1 MIGLNTTTVAK
12 KLGVSTKRIHK
23 WIKHFNLSCKKNE
36 NGHYTFDD
44 ADFALLSTICEQMKQ
59 GVPLTEMKIS
69 IPRKGIRKVM
79 ASTITDEQ
87 YTRLLERIERN
98 ERKIEEKASEVV
110 SYQLLQQRREIEE
123 LNEKIFKLE
132 EKVQSLS
139 LEREERKEMPLILDD
154 GSRKLKKPSK
164 RRSIVSLFL

>member
-1 MIGLNTTTVAK
+1 MNTTTVAK

-23 WIKHFNLSCKKNE
+23 WIKHFNLSCTKNE
-36 NGHYTFDD
+36 NGHYFFND
-44 ADFALLSTICEQMKQ
+44 ADFALFSTICEQMKK

-69 IPRKGIRKVM
+69 LPRKGIRNAVTT
-79 ASTITDEQ
+79 TITDEQ
-87 YTRLLERIERN
+87 YTRLLDRIERN

-123 LNEKIFKLE
+123 LNDKISKLE
-132 EKVQSLS
+132 KQVQDLS
-139 LEREERKEMPLILDD
+139 QEREIRNEMPLILDE
-154 GSRKLKKPSK
+154 GLKKVKKTAK

>member
-1 MIGLNTTTVAK
+1 MNTTTVAK

-36 NGHYTFDD
+36 NGHYFFDD
-44 ADFALLSTICEQMKQ
+44 ANFALLSTICEQMKQ

-69 IPRKGIRKVM
+69 LPRKGIQNAVT
-79 ASTITDEQ
+79 SPITDEQ

-123 LNEKIFKLE
+123 LNEKISKLE
-132 EKVQSLS
+132 KQVQALGQ
-139 LEREERKEMPLILDD
+139 EREGRKDIPLILDE
-154 GSRKLKKPSK
+154 GPRKVKKPAK